1 MKAVCKVLQQ
11 GSSAPFRMNHDFLL
25 GWQFSDIF
33 IILIRHFENNLKCPQ
48 ALPWSLT
55 DLKGLT
61 WTKIWYEEADTLMVF
76 HAWHAPGNHV
86 LDAPRWH
93 WRLCPAAWP
102 YITKPW
108 LWKVLPEKK
117 KRHENQKNKNI
128 YATRPSNFHPLLH
141 NGPYRCK
148 LVAITGSDNIT
159 AFFGKDKWKAVKIP
173 QHNEGYVR
181 AMMSIGEEWWVSEE
195 TFKIKGT
202 ETLVWQLHW
211 SVKCPPYNTIQYN
224 TIQYN
229 TIQYNTMFFI
239 LRG

>member
-1 MKAVCKVLQQ
+1 MTLT
-11 GSSAPFRMNHDFLL
+11 
-25 GWQFSDIF
+25 
-33 IILIRHFENNLKCPQ
+33 
-48 ALPWSLT
+48 SLSCC
-55 DLKGLT
+55 LT
-61 WTKIWYEEADTLMVF
+61 
-76 HAWHAPGNHV
+76 
-86 LDAPRWH
+86 
-93 WRLCPAAWP
+93 
-102 YITKPW
+102 ITKPW

-224 TIQYN
+224 TIQHN
-229 TIQYNTMFFI
+229 TIQYNTIQCSLFWEGRYMINPVKSF
-239 LRG
+239 LTHSPL